1 MENRIQS
8 ILSNRD
14 VRQRVQKSG
23 RLKEVD
29 LEALARPEFAQPL
42 VRRGMAVQTAGFDQ
56 GDLRVAPVAPPV
68 EEAAPAAAPGAPAA
82 PPPIF
87 VNANEE
93 AIVLLEN
100 RPSLLVRNDRF
111 EIPRGG
117 EWAGPLAAGRSLL
130 EARLPSIGRIEVD
143 DGSGA
148 RPFGTAWVIGERLL
162 ATNRHVAETFCMQQ
176 GARFVFLKSFIGRE
190 YRTRVDF
197 REEYGAREEEE
208 VPVEAVVFMEGPDRQ
223 LPDVALLRL
232 ADHASL
238 PDPIP
243 LLEGELQPR
252 SAIAVVG
259 YPAFDPRYGLDGLE
273 AARSVFGTI
282 YDVKRLS
289 PGYIMDPAA
298 GPWYF
303 SHDATTLGGNSGS
316 VLLDVATGYAV
327 GMHFRGEFRR
337 ANYAVSAKTILEY
350 AAKSAI
356 AVRPRRPL
364 PKRPAAVPEAAIE
377 EAPAASYAN
386 RDGYRADFLGAA
398 NAVALPALTDRTQPD
413 VFKPVQ
419 PHGVDGHILK
429 YTHFSVA
436 INRRRRMCMF
446 SAVNI
451 DGKNAVALK
460 GQRPGWRFDSRVP
473 RNFQVKDE
481 CYGKEEE
488 GKFSRG
494 HMTRR
499 EDPNWG
505 QLAVQANADT
515 FHVTNACP
523 QMQPFNAG
531 IWLGLED
538 YALQNAKQ
546 DDMKI
551 SVFTGPVFKD
561 SSDPDYFGVKV
572 PVWFWKVIAFIHDQ
586 TGALTATGYKMSQR
600 NTLPGEEFVYGRYE
614 TYQTSLREI
623 EGLSGLSFGALT
635 NLDPFRIV
643 DEAPPVPITSFEQ
656 IRFA

>member
-8 ILSNRD
+8 VLAND
-14 VRQRVQKSG
+14 NVRQRVKEFRQ
-23 RLKEVD
+23 LNEVD
-29 LEALARPEFAQPL
+29 VDALARSDRRQEL
-42 VRRGMAVQTAGFDQ
+42 TRRGLAVQTRSFARAATRG
-56 GDLRVAPVAPPV
+56 
-68 EEAAPAAAPGAPAA
+68 APAAAPVEEIAAAAA
-82 PPPIF
+82 PPAAAPLI
-87 VNANEE
+87 VNAREE

-100 RPSLLVRNDRF
+100 RPSLLVRNQRF
-111 EIPRGG
+111 EVPGGG
-117 EWAGPLAAGRSLL
+117 EWTSLLTAARSIL
-130 EARLPSIGRIEVD
+130 EARLASVGRLEVD
-143 DGSGA
+143 DGFGV
-148 RPFGTAWVIGERLL
+148 RPYGTAWIIGDRLL
-162 ATNRHVAETFCMQQ
+162 ATNRHVAEKFCMQE
-176 GARFVFLKSFIGRE
+176 GARFVFLKSFSGRE
-190 YRTRVDF
+190 FRTRVDF
-197 REEYGAREEEE
+197 KEEYGEREEAEIPIEE
-208 VPVEAVVFMEGPDRQ
+208 VVFMQGPDRQ
-223 LPDVALLRL
+223 LPDVALLKL
-232 ADHASL
+232 ASHDGL

-243 LLEGELQPR
+243 LLEGDPRPR

-259 YPAFDPRYGLDGLE
+259 YPAVDPRYGLDGLE

-298 GPWYF
+298 GPWFF

-316 VLLDVATGYAV
+316 VLLDVETGYAV
-327 GMHFRGEFRR
+327 GMHFAGEFRR

-350 AAKSAI
+350 ATKGSI
-356 AVRPRRPL
+356 EIKPRRRL
-364 PKRPAAVPEAAIE
+364 PTRTVRAPEAAIQ
-377 EAPAASYAN
+377 EAPEASFAS
-386 RDGYRADFLGAA
+386 RDGYKADFLGAS
-398 NAVALPALTDRTQPD
+398 NTVPLPGLTNRTRPD
-413 VFKPVQ
+413 VFTPTS

-436 INRRRRMCMF
+436 INQQRRMCLF

-451 DGKNAVALK
+451 DGKKAVSLK
-460 GQRPGWRFDSRVP
+460 GKRPGWRYDSRIP
-473 RNFQVKDE
+473 QNLQIKDE
-481 CYGKEEE
+481 CYGKEEQ

-505 QLAVQANADT
+505 AAAVALQANADT

-531 IWLGLED
+531 VWLGLED

-551 SVFTGPVFKD
+551 SVITGPVFKD
-561 SSDPDYFGVKV
+561 SSDPDYFGVLV
-572 PVWFWKVIAFIHDQ
+572 PVWFWKVIAFIHDD

-600 NTLPGEEFVYGRYE
+600 NTLPREEFVYGKYE
-614 TYQTSLREI
+614 TYQTSLKEI

-635 NLDPFRIV
+635 ALDPLRVV
-643 DEAPPVPITSFEQ
+643 DEAPPVPITSFDQ
-656 IRFA
+656 IRF